1 MFDSEDDERYSER
14 IDYPDSNALV
24 CQQELASANTACK
37 DYYYLNERIF
47 NDCIKSKM
55 IQSQMYGAC
64 RKAEI
69 KLFDIV
75 N

>member
-1 MFDSEDDERYSER
+1 MFDSEEDEKNPER
-14 IDYPDSNALV
+14 IDYSDNAYI
-24 CQQELASANTACK
+24 CQQELISAKTACK
-37 DYYYLNERIF
+37 DYYYMNDRIF
-47 NDCIKSKM
+47 YDCIRSRM

-75 N
+75 D